1 MDIFTE
7 KILKDV
13 ETITLAINDVLTQH
27 TGKVNPIAQYIAVVE
42 METTTRKFLEMAA
55 SKLIPDISEDLLNA
69 CKRVGQD
76 LGKESS
82 EKTIEMFNQ
91 LQDLK

>member
-42 METTTRKFLEMAA
+42 METTTRKFLEMEQV
-55 SKLIPDISEDLLNA
+55 S
-69 CKRVGQD
+69 
-76 LGKESS
+76 
-82 EKTIEMFNQ
+82 
-91 LQDLK
+91 